1 MSAKRVHV
9 RGCDELQP
17 WHGVEAMVIVNWYAY
32 ILDIFQVNDEL
43 RLVSVCYALLFRLDG
58 EEAGELM

>member
-1 MSAKRVHV
+1 
-9 RGCDELQP
+9 
-17 WHGVEAMVIVNWYAY
+17 MVIVNWYAY